1 MSTKSKGTRAE
12 RELFHMF
19 WDNDWYCLRTA
30 GSGSTAMPA
39 PDLIAG
45 KHGRLLVLEC
55 KSGSGDYRYLT
66 KKEVKELIDFA
77 VAFKAEPWIGARF
90 DREGWFFVRA
100 EELKSSGENFV
111 VHIEDAKK
119 RCKSFEDLIKKLS

>member
-1 MSTKSKGTRAE
+1 MSKSKGTRAE

-45 KHGRLLVLEC
+45 KDGRLFVLEC

-90 DREGWFFVRA
+90 DREGWFFVKAR
-100 EELKSSGENFV
+100 ELESSGNNFV
-111 VHIEDAKK
+111 VNLKAAKEK
-119 RCKSFEDLIKKLS
+119 GLKFADLVGNLT